1 VEPQS
6 LIAMILIGAVSG
18 WIAGRL
24 VEGYGFGTL
33 GNIVVGIVGA
43 FLAGLIL
50 PRLGISLGESVL
62 AIVAQT
68 TLGAVILL
76 VLIRLVKRA

>member
-1 VEPQS
+1 MEPQS